1 MAQRH
6 SITVDQAGEI
16 DLAWFNSGSSPDALR
31 LVHARHYSTLTVPS
45 MNGAAPLYQ
54 YRSHN
59 PDTGV
64 HGPAFYHLSGPTLA
78 DWQAQ
83 QEHAEASREA
93 RDLYEFASGR

>member
-1 MAQRH
+1 MAQDT
-6 SITVDQAGEI
+6 ITTDTAGEI
-16 DLAWFNSGSSPDALR
+16 DAAWFNNGMADNALR
-31 LVHARHYSTLTVPS
+31 LVHTKRDTLLMVPHL
-45 MNGAAPLYQ
+45 NGSAPVYH

-64 HGPAFYHLSGPTLA
+64 HGPAYYHLSGPTLA